1 MKPTFIISFISLA
14 GIIPF
19 FILINFSSSPER
31 QILGEW
37 DELTWE
43 YERVNITSED
53 SLDRKAITDDVKE
66 LIGQDLVIH
75 QAEKWVFLPN
85 GRLKL
90 ISENEEKTI
99 GWRLKGRG
107 HILQLKYSNDT
118 VENYSL
124 TELDKN
130 RMVLNFES
138 DVHARGIA
146 KLTFEKKK

>member
-1 MKPTFIISFISLA
+1 MKPTYIISFVLIV
-14 GIIPF
+14 GILPF
-19 FILINFSSSPER
+19 SILINLSSSPET

-37 DELTWE
+37 NELTWE
-43 YERVNITSED
+43 YERVNLTGAD
-53 SLDRKAITDDVKE
+53 SLDRKAITEDVKE

-99 GWRLKGRG
+99 RWRLKGRG

-124 TELDKN
+124 TELDKK

-146 KLTFEKKK
+146 KLTFEKNN

>member
-1 MKPTFIISFISLA
+1 MKSIYIISFVLVF
-14 GIIPF
+14 GILPF
-19 FILINFSSSPER
+19 SILINLSSSPER

-37 DELTWE
+37 EEMAWE
-43 YERVNITSED
+43 YERVNMTGED
-53 SLDRKAITDDVKE
+53 TLDRKAITDDVKE

-75 QAEKWVFLPN
+75 QAEKWIFLPN
-85 GRLKL
+85 GKLKL

-99 GWRLKGRG
+99 RWRLKGRG

-130 RMVLNFES
+130 RMILNFES

-146 KLTFEKKK
+146 KLTFEKTK